1 MWSDSLLQC
10 ACMPV
15 WGMDAQSG
23 EVDDQRLIQG
33 VHALPA
39 ASNLMQISADNKL
52 DTRSKLAEFLSA
64 NVFVV

>member
-1 MWSDSLLQC
+1 
-10 ACMPV
+10 MPV